1 MQRVGVTKEDARKGE
16 VEADK
21 KKKKEEAAPVLQALH
36 SDTVVF
42 SEMNWA
48 FNLLSL
54 CNGILTLIYA
64 WL

>member
-1 MQRVGVTKEDARKGE
+1 MLGRVRWKQI
-16 VEADK
+16 
-21 KKKKEEAAPVLQALH
+21 KKKEEAAPVLQALH

-42 SEMNWA
+42 SEINWA

-54 CNGILTLIYA
+54 CNDILTLIYA